1 MTLPPKNTTSTSNAA
16 RFASLEAQVG
26 AISTTLEDF
35 VTESKEYRL
44 RAERNESQIWAAI
57 KEQGDNLNRA
67 VERLSNNGRISWGM
81 IVSTGGFILA
91 LVGAA
96 AAVNHAMNEARIKQ
110 VEIRQEFMAKE
121 LDRHYED
128 LRARK

>member
-1 MTLPPKNTTSTSNAA
+1 MIPTTRPASQSNAA

-81 IVSTGGFILA
+81 IVTTGSFILA
-91 LVGAA
+91 LIGAG
-96 AAVNHAMNEARIKQ
+96 AAVNHSLTEARIKQ
-110 VEIRQEFMAKE
+110 VEIRQEFMARE
-121 LDRHYED
+121 LDRNYED
-128 LRARK
+128 LKARK

>member
-1 MTLPPKNTTSTSNAA
+1 MTLPAKNTTSTSNAA

-91 LVGAA
+91 LVGAG

>member
-1 MTLPPKNTTSTSNAA
+1 MTPTTRPASQSNAA

-91 LVGAA
+91 LVGAG